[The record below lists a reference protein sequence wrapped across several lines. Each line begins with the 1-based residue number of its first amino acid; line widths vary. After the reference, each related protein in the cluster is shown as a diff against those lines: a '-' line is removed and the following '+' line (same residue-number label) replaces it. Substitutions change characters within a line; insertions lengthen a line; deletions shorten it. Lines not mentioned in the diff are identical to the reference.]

1 MNFKIKKL
9 SIIAFL
15 AAISSVLM
23 TLNFPII
30 LAPSFM
36 KMDLSELPIIIG
48 GFILGPIESVI
59 IAILKVLVKFVL
71 KPSTSTYIGELAN
84 LIGSVSYVLPASII
98 YNKLKTKRRAIYGM
112 ALGVVLASVIC
123 TISNKLFIFPMYMKL
138 YEMTESSIIKMCSAI
153 MPFIDNMNKVY
164 LYSVLPFNV
173 IKYLITTIITYFL
186 YKKISIQIKNILG

>member
-23 TLNFPII
+23 TFNFPII

-36 KMDLSELPIIIG
+36 KMDLSELPIMIG
-48 GFILGPIESVI
+48 GFVLGPIESVI

-71 KPSTSTYIGELAN
+71 KPSTSMYTGELAN

-98 YNKLKTKRRAIYGM
+98 YNKFKTKRRAIYGM

-123 TISNKLFIFPMYMKL
+123 TISNKLFIFPMYMEL
-138 YEMTESSIIKMCSAI
+138 YGMTESSIIKICSAI